1 MNYIEFTKTS
11 GYFESFRKEQAV
23 VRMHNTIIDSL
34 NNSFYADSEVK
45 AMLPEIERQLH
56 EGTVTSYKA
65 AIKLLDKYFNGR
77 NK

>member
-1 MNYIEFTKTS
+1 
-11 GYFESFRKEQAV
+11 
-23 VRMHNTIIDSL
+23 MHNTIVDSL

-45 AMLPEIERQLH
+45 AMLPEIERQLN